1 MHPTHRHR
9 LLVGNPRVGRGG
21 GANLIC
27 VRLEGDLEGADLG

>member
-9 LLVGNPRVGRGG
+9 LLVGNPLVGRGG